1 MLLNGANI
9 ILMAQTRDIQTALET
24 FRLHGGVMRT
34 SQALTQG
41 IHPAALYRLVEDGQ
55 LTRLARGLYKLSSAQ
70 EFSNPD
76 LAVVARKAPDAVVCL
91 ISAVA
96 FHGITTQVPR
106 AVYLA
111 VPRGSYAGLRVR
123 TPPVKIYRFDVA
135 TFDQGIETHRI
146 DAVPVR
152 IYSVARTLVDC
163 FKYRNKL
170 GLDVAVEALR
180 FARVRKRISN
190 REILHFARLL
200 RQDRVM
206 APYLES
212 VT

>member
-1 MLLNGANI
+1 
-9 ILMAQTRDIQTALET
+9 
-24 FRLHGGVMRT
+24 MRT
-34 SQALTQG
+34 SQALVRG
-41 IHPAALYRLVEDGQ
+41 IHPATLYSLVEEGQ
-55 LTRLARGLYKLSSAQ
+55 LMRLARGLYRLASTQ

-76 LAVVARKAPDAVVCL
+76 LAVVAAKAPDAVVCL
-91 ISAVA
+91 ISALS

-106 AVYLA
+106 VVHLA
-111 VPRGSYAGLRVR
+111 VPRGRYAGLRMR
-123 TPPVKIYRFDVA
+123 TPPVTIYRFDAA
-135 TFDQGIETHRI
+135 TFEQGIEPHSV
-146 DAVPVR
+146 DGVPVR
-152 IYSVARTLVDC
+152 IYSVARTIVDC

-190 REILHFARLL
+190 REILPFAHLL
-200 RQDRVM
+200 RLERVM

>member
-1 MLLNGANI
+1 MT
-9 ILMAQTRDIQTALET
+9 QTRDIQTALET

-34 SQALTQG
+34 TQALMLG

-70 EFSNPD
+70 EFNNPD
-76 LAVVARKAPDAVVCL
+76 LAVVAAKAPDAVVCL
-91 ISAVA
+91 ISAIA
-96 FHGITTQVPR
+96 FHGITTQIPR

-123 TPPVKIYRFDVA
+123 TPPVKIYRFDAA

-152 IYSVARTLVDC
+152 IYSVARALVDC

-200 RQDRVM
+200 RQDRIM

-212 VT
+212 IT

>member
-1 MLLNGANI
+1 MVLI
-9 ILMAQTRDIQTALET
+9 ISSMPQTRDHQSVLET
-24 FRLHGGVMRT
+24 FRKHGGVLRT
-34 SQALTQG
+34 GQALMRG
-41 IHPAALYRLVEDGQ
+41 IHPAALYDLVEAGQ
-55 LTRLARGLYKLSSAQ
+55 LTRLARGLYRLADAQ

-76 LAVVARKAPDAVVCL
+76 LAVVATKAPDAVVCL
-91 ISAVA
+91 ISALS

-111 VPRGSYAGLRVR
+111 VPRGRYAGLRLR
-123 TPPVKIYRFDVA
+123 TPPVKIYRFDA
-135 TFDQGIETHRI
+135 ASFDEGIEAHQI
-146 DAVPVR
+146 DGITVR

-170 GLDVAVEALR
+170 GLDIAIEALR
-180 FARVRKRISN
+180 FARARKRISN

-200 RQDRVM
+200 RQVRVIG
-206 APYLES
+206 PYLES

>member
-1 MLLNGANI
+1 MVI
-9 ILMAQTRDIQTALET
+9 ILSIMAKTRKVQSALET
-24 FRLHGGVMRT
+24 FRVHGGVMRT
-34 SQALTQG
+34 SQALMQG
-41 IHPAALYRLVEDGQ
+41 IHPAALYKLIEDGQ
-55 LTRLARGLYKLSSAQ
+55 LTRLARGLYKLSSAP

-76 LAVVARKAPDAVVCL
+76 LAVVAAKAPDAVVCL

-111 VPRGSYAGLRVR
+111 VPRGRYAGLRLR

-135 TFDQGIETHRI
+135 TFDQGIEIHRI

-152 IYSVARTLVDC
+152 IYGVARTLVDC

-170 GLDVAVEALR
+170 GLDVAVEALH

>member
-1 MLLNGANI
+1 MVL
-9 ILMAQTRDIQTALET
+9 ILSIMTQTRDIKSALET
-24 FRLHGGVMRT
+24 FRQHGGVMRT
-34 SQALTQG
+34 SQALMRG

-55 LTRLARGLYKLSSAQ
+55 LMRLARGFYRLSSTR

-76 LAVVARKAPDAVVCL
+76 LAVAAAKAPDAVVCL
-91 ISAVA
+91 ISALA

-106 AVYLA
+106 VVHLA
-111 VPRGSYAGLRVR
+111 VPRGRYAGLRLR
-123 TPPVKIYRFDVA
+123 TPPVKIYRFDA
-135 TFDQGIETHRI
+135 PTFVQGIEEHPI
-146 DAVPVR
+146 DSIPVR
-152 IYSVARTLVDC
+152 IYGVARTLVDC

-170 GLDVAVEALR
+170 GLDVATEALR
-180 FARVRKRISN
+180 FARTRKRISN

>member
-1 MLLNGANI
+1 
-9 ILMAQTRDIQTALET
+9 MAQTRDTQSALET
-24 FRLHGGVMRT
+24 FRQHGGVMRT
-34 SQALTQG
+34 SQALIQG

-55 LTRLARGLYKLSSAQ
+55 LMRLARGLYRLTSAD

-76 LAVVARKAPDAVVCL
+76 LAVAAAKAPDAVVCL
-91 ISAVA
+91 ISALA

-106 AVYLA
+106 VVHLA
-111 VPRGSYAGLRVR
+111 VPRGRYAGLRLR
-123 TPPVKIYRFDVA
+123 TPPVKVYRFDLP
-135 TFDQGIETHRI
+135 TFGEGIEVHAI
-146 DAVPVR
+146 DHVPVR
-152 IYSVARTLVDC
+152 IYGVARTIVDC

-170 GLDVAVEALR
+170 GLDVAIEALR
-180 FARVRKRISN
+180 FARARKRVSN
-190 REILHFARLL
+190 REILRFARLL

>member
-1 MLLNGANI
+1 MVLI
-9 ILMAQTRDIQTALET
+9 ISIMTQTRDLQTVLET
-24 FRLHGGVMRT
+24 FRQHGGVLRT
-34 SQALTQG
+34 GQALIQG
-41 IHPAALYRLVEDGQ
+41 IHPAALYSLVESGQ
-55 LTRLARGLYKLSSAQ
+55 LTRLARGLYRLADAP

-76 LAVVARKAPDAVVCL
+76 LAVVAAKAPDAVVCL
-91 ISAVA
+91 ISALS

-111 VPRGSYAGLRVR
+111 VPRGRYAGLRLR
-123 TPPVKIYRFDVA
+123 TPPVKIYRFDAA

-146 DAVPVR
+146 DGETVR

-170 GLDVAVEALR
+170 GLDIAIEALR
-180 FARVRKRISN
+180 FARQRKRIRN
-190 REILHFARLL
+190 REILHFAHLL
-200 RQDRVM
+200 RQVRVM
-206 APYLES
+206 SPYLES

>member
-1 MLLNGANI
+1 MVL
-9 ILMAQTRDIQTALET
+9 ILSMHQTRDLQSVLET
-24 FRLHGGVMRT
+24 FRQHGGVLRT
-34 SQALTQG
+34 GQALIRG
-41 IHPAALYRLVEDGQ
+41 IHPAALYSLVESGQ
-55 LTRLARGLYKLSSAQ
+55 LTRLARGLYRLADAQ

-76 LAVVARKAPDAVVCL
+76 LAVVAAKAPDAIVCL
-91 ISAVA
+91 ISALS

-111 VPRGSYAGLRVR
+111 VCRGRYAGLRLR
-123 TPPVKIYRFDVA
+123 APPVKIYRFDAA

-146 DAVPVR
+146 DGVTVR
-152 IYSVARTLVDC
+152 IYGVARTLVDC

-170 GLDVAVEALR
+170 GLDIAIEALR
-180 FARVRKRISN
+180 FARERKRISN

-200 RQDRVM
+200 RQVRVIG
-206 APYLES
+206 PYLES